1 MEAGGTQALLMNI
14 YRNIDRNKLQFDFL
28 VEYPEKQFYDDE
40 ICSLGGEIYYTSV
53 REDFNIIKFQNQL
66 TNILLENKNY
76 KIVHMHTY
84 SIGYFCLRI
93 AEKCGVPVRIAH
105 SHSNSMT
112 QDYKKYIKYI
122 LQRLYTIHATDLF
135 ACSQDAG
142 RYLFKHKKFHVLTN
156 AIDSSKFVANTLM
169 RETIRKELN
178 ISNKFVIGHV
188 GRFQPEKNHDFLLE
202 IFMEIRRKRN
212 DAVLLLV
219 GSGNLK
225 SQIITKVNLMSLT
238 NNVLFLDNRRDMNR
252 IYQAMDVFLFPSLY
266 EGLGIVAVEA
276 QASGIPVVG
285 SERIPKEVEIS
296 PLYKHLSLDNSA
308 EMWASESIEFAHN
321 VYSHSNMQ
329 RYIINAGFDINT
341 VVSEIENYYIES
353 AEIAKMK

>member
-1 MEAGGTQALLMNI
+1 MLQTCLLVHKM
-14 YRNIDRNKLQFDFL
+14 RED
-28 VEYPEKQFYDDE
+28 
-40 ICSLGGEIYYTSV
+40 ICS
-53 REDFNIIKFQNQL
+53 N
-66 TNILLENKNY
+66 
-76 KIVHMHTY
+76 
-84 SIGYFCLRI
+84 
-93 AEKCGVPVRIAH
+93 
-105 SHSNSMT
+105 
-112 QDYKKYIKYI
+112 
-122 LQRLYTIHATDLF
+122 
-135 ACSQDAG
+135 
-142 RYLFKHKKFHVLTN
+142 KKFHVLTN